1 MAPPA
6 THPNTGGED
15 LLASTRTTDS
25 KERYRR
31 YLKTELEAAAMYGA
45 MARVQR
51 NQRGA
56 DVFRKL
62 VDSEMEHARLW
73 AGKLGLDPDSVEPAS
88 PGIKLRLFQIA
99 ALVLGTSRI
108 VPWLARGELKELE
121 VYASDPEAQGLV
133 SEERYHARILRELVS
148 NGDPLAALRAERRHV
163 LGGGG
168 TLRAAVLGVNDGLVS
183 NFSLVM
189 GVAGAATEA
198 DFVLLAGIAGLLAG
212 AFSMAAGEY
221 ISMRSQRDVY
231 EHQIREQEMGL
242 DAWPDDAEQDLVLIY
257 EAKGL
262 PREVSEGIAKQIME
276 RPQVALDTMVREGLG
291 LDPGQLGSPWGAAV
305 SSFLAFVSGALVPI
319 LPYLFDAGSATFVLS
334 GVLSAVALAVVGAIL
349 AGVTQRS
356 PAWGGLRMLLAG
368 GAAAAVT
375 FGIGHLI
382 GLSILG

>member
-6 THPNTGGED
+6 THPNISGED
-15 LLASTRTTDS
+15 LLAETQTTDS

-62 VDSEMEHARLW
+62 VDAEMEHARLW

-121 VYASDPEAQGLV
+121 VYASDPEALGLV

-148 NGDPLAALRAERRHV
+148 SGDPLAALRAERRHV

-221 ISMRSQRDVY
+221 VSMRSQRDVY

-242 DAWPDDAEQDLVLIY
+242 DAWPDDAEEDLVLIY

-262 PREVSEGIAKQIME
+262 AREVSERIAKQIME

-375 FGIGHLI
+375 FGIGHLV
-382 GLSILG
+382 GVSILG

>member
-1 MAPPA
+1 M
-6 THPNTGGED
+6 
-15 LLASTRTTDS
+15 ASTRTTDS